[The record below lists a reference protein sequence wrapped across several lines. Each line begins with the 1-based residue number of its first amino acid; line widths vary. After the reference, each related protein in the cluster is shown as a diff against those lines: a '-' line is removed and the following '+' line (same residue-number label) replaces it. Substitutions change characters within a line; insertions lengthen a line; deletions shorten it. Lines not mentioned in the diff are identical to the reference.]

1 MVSALFQ
8 QGGVRLVTLTGPGG
22 VGKTALALG
31 VAARLG
37 DDFADGAVFVPLAAV
52 REPDLVAPAIARVL
66 GVVDIGRRS
75 PIDRLGALLRDRQL
89 LLVLDNLEH
98 LLDAAPVA
106 TDLLVRC
113 PGLAVLATSRSIL
126 RLAGEHVMPVL
137 PLAVPD
143 PDHLPETVELTT
155 FAAVRLFV
163 ERARASNPAFV
174 LTRENAGA
182 VAAICH
188 RLDGLPLAIEL
199 AAARSAVLSP
209 AALLP
214 LLARRLP
221 LLTAGR
227 RDAPARQRTLADA
240 IAWSDDLLSP
250 ADRVLFRRVAVCVG
264 GFTLETAEALATAA
278 GMRASEALAGITAL
292 VDHSL
297 LRHVSG
303 PGAVSRYQM
312 LETVREY
319 GLERLAE
326 AGDAEAARDAHA
338 AYCAGLDGWLEPNH
352 LGPGERLDDRL
363 RRIEA
368 EHPNLLEALDWMAQ
382 TGDAQ
387 GVLRLAGALAVFWH
401 QRGYM
406 REGQR
411 WLEWALDRTPDEA
424 TLWRGRALA
433 GLGLVVWPQG
443 DLDRAAS
450 LAEAALAIAQRI
462 DDLEL
467 TALSFHLLALAE
479 GSRRRYEPAERLM
492 EEALM
497 RWRAFGT
504 PTNEAMA
511 LANLSG
517 YALLGRDDV
526 ETGTRLAEEALGRF
540 RAIGHAS
547 GAAIVLRTLAGL
559 AARRGDDRRAVAA
572 YQEAMELWAGIGER
586 WAIAWAFC
594 GLAALA
600 AEHGQLERAATL
612 VGAIDACLAETG
624 GDLPHEGDRRRY
636 DQAATAARAAL
647 GDENF
652 AELRAAGQQLPLTE
666 AIVVAGDVVVSDLA
680 ADPMR

>member
-1 MVSALFQ
+1 VAAVSALFQ
-8 QGGVRLVTLTGPGG
+8 KGGVRLVTLTGPGG

-31 VAARLG
+31 VAASLG
-37 DDFADGAVFVPLAAV
+37 DHFADGAVFVPLAAL
-52 REPDLVAPAIARVL
+52 RQPDLVAPTIARVL
-66 GVVDIGRRS
+66 GMVDSGRRS
-75 PIDRLGALLRDRQL
+75 PIDRLGALLRDRHL

-113 PGLAVLATSRSIL
+113 PRLAVLATSRSIL
-126 RLAGEHVMPVL
+126 RLAGEHVMPVP

-143 PDHLPETVELTT
+143 PDHLLATDELTT
-155 FAAVRLFV
+155 FGAVRLFV
-163 ERARASNPAFV
+163 ERARASNPAFN
-174 LTRENAGA
+174 LTVENAGA

-209 AALLP
+209 ASLLP

-250 ADRVLFRRVAVCVG
+250 ADRALFRRVAVCVG
-264 GFTLETAEALATAA
+264 GFTLKMAEALAAA
-278 GMRASEALAGITAL
+278 TGIPGPDALAGITAL

-297 LRHVSG
+297 LRHESG
-303 PGAVSRYQM
+303 PGGVSRYLM
-312 LETVREY
+312 LETVREF
-319 GLERLAE
+319 GLQRLTE
-326 AGDAEAARDAHA
+326 ANEEEVTRNAHA
-338 AYCAGLDGWLEPNH
+338 ACCARLDGWLEPNH
-352 LGPGERLDDRL
+352 LEPGERLDDRL
-363 RRIEA
+363 MQIEA
-368 EHPNLLEALDWMAQ
+368 EHPNLLQALDWMAQ
-382 TGDAQ
+382 TGEAA

-401 QRGYM
+401 QRGYLK
-406 REGQR
+406 EGQR
-411 WLEWALDRTPDEA
+411 WLEWALERAPDEA

-450 LAEAALAIAQRI
+450 LAESALDIAQQI
-462 DDLEL
+462 GDLEL

-479 GSRRRYEPAERLM
+479 GSRRRYERAERLM
-492 EEALM
+492 EEALS
-497 RWRAFGT
+497 RWRAFGS

-517 YALLGRDDV
+517 YVILGRDDV
-526 ETGTRLAEEALGRF
+526 ETGTRLGEEALVQF
-540 RAIGHAS
+540 HATGHAS
-547 GAAIVLRTLAGL
+547 GTAMVLRMLAGL
-559 AARRGDDRRAVAA
+559 AARQGNDRQAVAA
-572 YQEAMELWAGIGER
+572 YQEAVALWAGIGER

-594 GLAALA
+594 GIAALA
-600 AEHGQLERAATL
+600 AEHGQPEHAATL
-612 VGAIDACLAETG
+612 LGAIDACLSVTG

-636 DQAATAARAAL
+636 ELAETTARAAL
-647 GDENF
+647 GEERF
-652 AELRAAGQQLPLTE
+652 AHLRAAGQQLPLRE
-666 AIVVAGDVVVSDLA
+666 AVVVAGQVTVPIA
-680 ADPMR
+680 